1 MTNYPT
7 LTINFSEIDMVTI
20 NPKFRDQMATMI
32 NPVIEI
38 KSIRTREE
46 SQTIFFNLADNS
58 VLFCECTR
66 TKIQFST
73 TSKKH
78 LDLFEK
84 IRAVFMLALPVTTIK
99 QT

>member
-1 MTNYPT
+1 MSNYPT

-20 NPKFRDQMATMI
+20 GPKFRDQMATII

-46 SQTIFFNLADNS
+46 SQTIFFNLADKT
-58 VLFCECTR
+58 VLFCECNR

-73 TSKKH
+73 TSKKQTE
-78 LDLFEK
+78 LFEK
-84 IRAVFMLALPVTTIK
+84 IRDIFILAFPVTTIK